1 MKSLTTRPE
10 HRWLLL
16 WGLLLLAALAV
27 AATQLWNKHR
37 WAVDQLADIE
47 PRYARLAGLRESDA
61 RIEELD
67 RELAD
72 NLGRFV
78 YTTEGDPAQVGNAA
92 LQRVRELAATAQLR
106 VTSSQV
112 LAPRETAGFHRVGL
126 NLVVEGDWEP
136 MLQFLQALARQRP
149 MIYSERMQL
158 SRRGSPAPEA
168 PQVIAGNFSLFVLKV
183 RP

>member
-1 MKSLTTRPE
+1 M
-10 HRWLLL
+10 
-16 WGLLLLAALAV
+16 
-27 AATQLWNKHR
+27 
-37 WAVDQLADIE
+37 
-47 PRYARLAGLRESDA
+47 
-61 RIEELD
+61 
-67 RELAD
+67 
-72 NLGRFV
+72 
-78 YTTEGDPAQVGNAA
+78 
-92 LQRVRELAATAQLR
+92 RELAATAQLR

-112 LAPRETAGFHRVGL
+112 LAPRETEGFHRVGL

>member
-1 MKSLTTRPE
+1 M
-10 HRWLLL
+10 WFC
-16 WGLLLLAALAV
+16 LANCWPILSRACFPV

-112 LAPRETAGFHRVGL
+112 LAPRETEGFHRVGL